1 MNNLNKNDN
10 NIQND
15 EIDIKELFSIL
26 WKDKKLISVITIVFA
41 FCSVVYSITLPNYY
55 KSEAVLN
62 IAGDTN
68 SKSSLGNLSGLASIA
83 GIALPTSN
91 IEDKAMYAIEIIQS
105 RDFLRHLINFDG
117 VLPAIAASK
126 GFNVTSQEIIYDS
139 KIYDAQKE
147 VWVRNVRKNQQI
159 KPTYLEVYDLYLD
172 QVSVEIDIETNLI
185 KLSVEHKSPVFAK
198 FLLELIIRESNEI
211 LRSKDLRESSD
222 AISFLTSEIPKASL
236 VTMRD
241 AINQLLQSRLEM
253 QMMARINKEYVLEIL
268 DPPFVPEKKSKPSR
282 AIICIFGT
290 LFGSL
295 LAALWVLMR
304 YFVVRR

>member
-1 MNNLNKNDN
+1 M
-10 NIQND
+10 
-15 EIDIKELFSIL
+15 
-26 WKDKKLISVITIVFA
+26 
-41 FCSVVYSITLPNYY
+41 Y
-55 KSEAVLN
+55 KR
-62 IAGDTN
+62 
-68 SKSSLGNLSGLASIA
+68 
-83 GIALPTSN
+83 
-91 IEDKAMYAIEIIQS
+91 Q
-105 RDFLRHLINFDG
+105 
-117 VLPAIAASK
+117 
-126 GFNVTSQEIIYDS
+126 
-139 KIYDAQKE
+139 
-147 VWVRNVRKNQQI
+147 
-159 KPTYLEVYDLYLD
+159 VYDLYLD